1 MGLYDFQRPAQDDPA
16 WQLLVEHAWDYQW
29 VRHVEPLTPGIAATL
44 YDLTQ
49 GVTDFLIKLLVLGQ
63 RHAIQ
68 TGQERLTLE
77 LLEHVANTRL
87 KLLKPAIAALRDV
100 DPRSLLR
107 FEDLLPTDVQIESM
121 MTPAPS
127 ARAANRHLQVLRTLR
142 KQVHVNEAGER
153 GPQVD
158 SVAPAHGALAAGSDS
173 MHAARQSITADSA
186 NTGEPLRALYE
197 AGWLTTDALEF
208 SPLYKGSSQKM
219 EKIGR

>member
-1 MGLYDFQRPAQDDPA
+1 MIELFSDVLRNARWACGMGLYDFQRPAQDDPA

-49 GVTDFLIKLLVLGQ
+49 GVTDFLIKLLVLG
-63 RHAIQ
+63 
-68 TGQERLTLE
+68 ERLTRE

-127 ARAANRHLQVLRTLR
+127 ATAANRHLQVLRTLR
-142 KQVHVNEAGER
+142 SR
-153 GPQVD
+153 YM
-158 SVAPAHGALAAGSDS
+158 S
-173 MHAARQSITADSA
+173 MR
-186 NTGEPLRALYE
+186 
-197 AGWLTTDALEF
+197 
-208 SPLYKGSSQKM
+208 
-219 EKIGR
+219 

>member
-1 MGLYDFQRPAQDDPA
+1 MRIPIVFVGNNSMIELFSDVLRNARWACGMGLYDFQRPAQDDPA

-127 ARAANRHLQVLRTLR
+127 ATAANRHLQVLRTLR
-142 KQVHVNEAGER
+142 SRYMSMRQANAGHR
-153 GPQVD
+153 WIP
-158 SVAPAHGALAAGSDS
+158 
-173 MHAARQSITADSA
+173 
-186 NTGEPLRALYE
+186 
-197 AGWLTTDALEF
+197 
-208 SPLYKGSSQKM
+208 
-219 EKIGR
+219 